1 MDIFDDDNGQKEV
14 EEEDVDIN
22 RGKILRLSLLDS
34 FIPDFLPLTL
44 LSPFIQA

>member
-14 EEEDVDIN
+14 EEDVDIN
-22 RGKILRLSLLDS
+22 KGKILRLSLLDS